1 MDMLLD
7 VNSEVYPIS
16 AKGRYSC
23 ALASTLSLDGSPDD
37 GAFNQSGQVHWFAN
51 YSRFFVIMLTTYH
64 VQPTLLDR
72 YEYGMYGKL
81 FKLVE
86 NGLDESGNPK
96 M

>member
-7 VNSEVYPIS
+7 VNSEVYPVS
-16 AKGRYSC
+16 PKGRYSC

-37 GAFNQSGQVHWFAN
+37 GEFNQSGQVTN
-51 YSRFFVIMLTTYH
+51 CYSMKHNNVTNHFCA
-64 VQPTLLDR
+64 QPTLLDR

-81 FKLVE
+81 FKCVD
-86 NGLDESGNPK
+86 NGIDESGNPK